1 MQVHLGYGN
10 ILHEKLDN
18 QNLESKIEKVQYKPS
33 IAIIGVI
40 QGISREI
47 LCDELGLKSLE
58 MWVGIS
64 N

>member
-1 MQVHLGYGN
+1 MQVHLGYGD
-10 ILHEKLDN
+10 ILHEKPDN
-18 QNLESKIEKVQYKPS
+18 QNLESKIENVQYKPS
-33 IAIIGVI
+33 IAIIGAI
-40 QGISREI
+40 QGISREK

>member
-10 ILHEKLDN
+10 ILHEKPDN

-33 IAIIGVI
+33 IAIIGVNK
-40 QGISREI
+40 GY
-47 LCDELGLKSLE
+47 LE
-58 MWVGIS
+58 KYSVM